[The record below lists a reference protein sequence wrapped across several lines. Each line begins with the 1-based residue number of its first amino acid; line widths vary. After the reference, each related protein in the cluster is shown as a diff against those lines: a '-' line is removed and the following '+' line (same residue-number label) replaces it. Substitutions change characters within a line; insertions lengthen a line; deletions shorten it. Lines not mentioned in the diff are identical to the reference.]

1 VSKSNKENMKKINRL
16 CKILSITLL
25 FLISSVGMAYSQ
37 TPTLK
42 NNPVKTNPSPFG
54 ETYLTGTTFSIAND
68 ESETDKTYFKL
79 SEVIFGRPIATLE
92 MGSKYQEYNGVWD
105 HTVAGVN
112 PCYAILSN
120 PAVLAC
126 SARQDG
132 VNRLICQMPAVGE
145 TIFKVKVSSYKPGS
159 AFSIS
164 MMMEEVSGAG
174 DAQLILTV
182 NGRSINYSE
191 MSVSSGGSAHWQPY
205 ESSFDTSELDIE
217 VKFTGGSGA
226 VLAFSDLYI
235 YGGLDVLSISASESV
250 VTLGTPVTFTA
261 TSASD
266 VDLDAVAWEK
276 NANGAGYAP
285 LLDDSGAQLVGA
297 TMVDKPET
305 GETCYR
311 AIATVEGAIVYSNEV
326 CVSAEYKCAT
336 NSAQHNL
343 FIEDF
348 GTLASETARSSGSV
362 DYINTSIYSFI
373 DNCKPLK
380 AEGTY
385 ALMTN
390 PKFAGYGD
398 LGNDDN
404 SCSPDVNNLWFRDL
418 YDHTFGGQKDGQWGA
433 MLMVNAANLAG
444 TTEQLVYSRTVEMP
458 CTNTNMIFSAWFAN
472 AANPQRVSTQ
482 ISMKFVVRDQ
492 NGNVIEAA
500 TLQID
505 EIKPE
510 DGWVKGETSFNSG
523 NNEKLTVEIYNC
535 IEGGNGNDFMV
546 DDISFSICTPEVS
559 LIPEPTSNDVVI
571 NGEFV
576 TGPCREAITLNVQTS
591 MIEAIFDTPQYLWFM
606 KDVSS
611 SNFVHLSNNDNQ
623 TFLRTAIAPYTQYF
637 VVATANAEDA
647 RNYLAGQLS
656 VCSPVAVSNTVTLLC
671 TPNLEVTVTARKCD
685 KVYLTGTVYDA
696 PDSFNF
702 WWEQSTDGEHWTKMP
717 YPNSQQSIEYT
728 LTESTYF
735 RINSEFIP
743 SKPTELQEMTGVSLE
758 SSVELGYPGTLVTFT
773 ATTLNLP
780 MEGSMYRWYNSTSEG
795 EWSEIKSTLEPE
807 LEYTIQNTVETIKV
821 VAGACDATV
830 TIKKLDFYMQP
841 VTQEC
846 NDVIL
851 KPISLIGEDET
862 VSYKWQYLPAS
873 ASEWKDLPNSLIQD
887 VEVED
892 ENGEKIE
899 GCVKIRITED
909 TQFRLVGVGEYGELI
924 SNPDQGVTSYKFND
938 NCIDVPWTD
947 DDIVYPAFIDSTR
960 RECNTITL
968 YAGVQEGIAFNWQKS
983 IDGEV
988 WEDMSETTSPLTVLI
1003 TEPTMFRVKTS
1014 QEVVSDSTGFIELM
1028 LIELT
1033 IDKQSIILGDE
1044 VTVTATSTNIDSSE
1058 PITWFENDV
1067 QQDVQGDSYVSKP
1080 LVATKYSAM
1089 QAGCVAEAVA
1099 VTEIIWPTVFTP
1111 MVVDGFN
1118 DDFVV
1123 NMEPNVALKIY
1134 DRYGNL
1140 VIETTNGWDGKD
1152 ANGNYAMPNVYFY
1165 VATLANGEV
1174 VKGNVELLNEK
1185 QK

>member
-1 VSKSNKENMKKINRL
+1 VSKSNNENMKKINRL

-390 PKFAGYGD
+390 PKYAGYGD

-404 SCSPDVNNLWFRDL
+404 SCSPDLNNLWFRDL
-418 YDHTFGGQKDGQWGA
+418 YDHT
-433 MLMVNAANLAG
+433 
-444 TTEQLVYSRTVEMP
+444 
-458 CTNTNMIFSAWFAN
+458 
-472 AANPQRVSTQ
+472 
-482 ISMKFVVRDQ
+482 
-492 NGNVIEAA
+492 
-500 TLQID
+500 
-505 EIKPE
+505 
-510 DGWVKGETSFNSG
+510 
-523 NNEKLTVEIYNC
+523 
-535 IEGGNGNDFMV
+535 
-546 DDISFSICTPEVS
+546 
-559 LIPEPTSNDVVI
+559 
-571 NGEFV
+571 
-576 TGPCREAITLNVQTS
+576 
-591 MIEAIFDTPQYLWFM
+591 
-606 KDVSS
+606 
-611 SNFVHLSNNDNQ
+611 
-623 TFLRTAIAPYTQYF
+623 
-637 VVATANAEDA
+637 
-647 RNYLAGQLS
+647 
-656 VCSPVAVSNTVTLLC
+656 
-671 TPNLEVTVTARKCD
+671 LEVK
-685 KVYLTGTVYDA
+685 
-696 PDSFNF
+696 
-702 WWEQSTDGEHWTKMP
+702 KM
-717 YPNSQQSIEYT
+717 
-728 LTESTYF
+728 
-735 RINSEFIP
+735 
-743 SKPTELQEMTGVSLE
+743 VS
-758 SSVELGYPGTLVTFT
+758 
-773 ATTLNLP
+773 
-780 MEGSMYRWYNSTSEG
+780 
-795 EWSEIKSTLEPE
+795 
-807 LEYTIQNTVETIKV
+807 
-821 VAGACDATV
+821 
-830 TIKKLDFYMQP
+830 
-841 VTQEC
+841 
-846 NDVIL
+846 
-851 KPISLIGEDET
+851 
-862 VSYKWQYLPAS
+862 
-873 ASEWKDLPNSLIQD
+873 
-887 VEVED
+887 
-892 ENGEKIE
+892 
-899 GCVKIRITED
+899 
-909 TQFRLVGVGEYGELI
+909 
-924 SNPDQGVTSYKFND
+924 
-938 NCIDVPWTD
+938 
-947 DDIVYPAFIDSTR
+947 
-960 RECNTITL
+960 
-968 YAGVQEGIAFNWQKS
+968 GVQCLW
-983 IDGEV
+983 
-988 WEDMSETTSPLTVLI
+988 
-1003 TEPTMFRVKTS
+1003 
-1014 QEVVSDSTGFIELM
+1014 
-1028 LIELT
+1028 
-1033 IDKQSIILGDE
+1033 
-1044 VTVTATSTNIDSSE
+1044 
-1058 PITWFENDV
+1058 
-1067 QQDVQGDSYVSKP
+1067 
-1080 LVATKYSAM
+1080 
-1089 QAGCVAEAVA
+1089 
-1099 VTEIIWPTVFTP
+1099 
-1111 MVVDGFN
+1111 
-1118 DDFVV
+1118 
-1123 NMEPNVALKIY
+1123 
-1134 DRYGNL
+1134 
-1140 VIETTNGWDGKD
+1140 
-1152 ANGNYAMPNVYFY
+1152 
-1165 VATLANGEV
+1165 
-1174 VKGNVELLNEK
+1174 
-1185 QK
+1185 

>member
-1 VSKSNKENMKKINRL
+1 VSKSNNENMKKNNRL

-42 NNPVKTNPSPFG
+42 NNPVKTNPTAFG
-54 ETYLTGTTFSIAND
+54 EPYLTGTTFSIAND

-79 SEVIFGRPIATLE
+79 SEVIFGRPIATMT
-92 MGSKYQEYNGVWD
+92 MGSTYQEAEGTFNQTAGGANPYY
-105 HTVAGVN
+105 TV
-112 PCYAILSN
+112 LSN
-120 PAVLAC
+120 PAVLEY
-126 SARQDG
+126 SAKEDG
-132 VNRLICQMPAVGE
+132 INRLICQLPAVGE
-145 TIFKVKVSSYKPGS
+145 TIFNIKVKCYKPGS
-159 AFSIS
+159 SFS
-164 MMMEEVSGAG
+164 MAMKMEEVSGEGSAE
-174 DAQLILTV
+174 LILTV
-182 NGRSINYSE
+182 NGKNISYSE
-191 MSVSSGGSAHWQPY
+191 MSVTSGGSVTWKPY
-205 ESSFDTSELDIE
+205 ASGFDTSELDIE
-217 VKFTGGSGA
+217 VKLAGGGDA

-235 YGGLDVLSISASESV
+235 YGGLEVLSISASESV

-261 TSASD
+261 TAASD
-266 VDLDAVAWEK
+266 VYLDAMTWEK
-276 NANGAGYAP
+276 NVNGAGYVALMDESGAP
-285 LLDDSGAQLVGA
+285 LTGA
-297 TMVDKPET
+297 TIVDKPET

-311 AIATVEGAIVYSNEV
+311 AVTTIEGSVTYSNEV

-362 DYINTSIYSFI
+362 DYINTSIYSFV

-398 LGNDDN
+398 LGNEDN
-404 SCSPDVNNLWFRDL
+404 SCTPDLDNLWFRDL

-433 MLMVNAANLAG
+433 MLMVNAALLQG
-444 TTEQLVYSRTVEMP
+444 QSEQLVYSRTVDMP

-472 AANPQRVSTQ
+472 AANPDRVETK

-500 TLQID
+500 TLKID
-505 EIKPE
+505 EIKPT

-546 DDISFSICTPEVS
+546 DDITFSICTPDVS
-559 LIPEPTSNDVVI
+559 LVPEPTSDDVVI
-571 NGEFV
+571 NGEYV

-591 MIEAIFDTPQYLWFM
+591 MIETIFDTPQYLWFM

-611 SNFVHLSNNDNQ
+611 SNFVHLSNNDNK
-623 TFLRTAIAPYTQYF
+623 TFLRTAIAPYTQYY
-637 VVATANAEDA
+637 VVVTANEEDA

-656 VCSPVAVSNTVTLLC
+656 VCSPVAVTNTVTLLC

-735 RINSEFIP
+735 RINSEFVP
-743 SKPTELQEMTGVSLE
+743 SEPTELQEMTGVSLE
-758 SSVELGYPGTLVTFT
+758 SSIDLGYPGTSVTFT
-773 ATTLNLP
+773 ATTINLP
-780 MEGSMYRWYNSTSEG
+780 MEGSMYRWYNSTSDG
-795 EWSEIKSTLEPE
+795 EWAEIKSTLEPE
-807 LEYTIQNTVETIKV
+807 IEYTIQNPVETIKV

-830 TIKKLDFYMQP
+830 TIKKLEFYMQNI
-841 VTQEC
+841 TQEC

-851 KPISLIGEDET
+851 KPISIIGEDE
-862 VSYKWQYLPAS
+862 VISYKWQYMPAS
-873 ASEWKDLPNSLIQD
+873 ANDWKDLPNSLIQEA
-887 VEVED
+887 EVQD
-892 ENGEKIE
+892 ENGELIE
-899 GCVKIRITED
+899 GCVKIRISED

-924 SNPDQGVTSYKFND
+924 SNPEQGVSSYKFND

-947 DDIVYPAFIDSTR
+947 DDIVYPAYLDSTSR
-960 RECNTITL
+960 VCNNITL

-983 IDGEV
+983 IDGEN
-988 WEDMSETTSPLTVLI
+988 WEDMSETTSPLSVLI

-1028 LIELT
+1028 EIQLT
-1033 IDKQSIILGDE
+1033 IDKESIILGDE
-1044 VTVTATSTNIDSSE
+1044 ITVTATSKNIDASE
-1058 PITWFENDV
+1058 PITWFENNT
-1067 QQDVQGDSYVSKP
+1067 QQDVQGDFYVSKP
-1080 LVATKYSAM
+1080 IVSTKYSAM

-1099 VTEIIWPTVFTP
+1099 VTEIVWPTVFTP
-1111 MVVDGFN
+1111 MVLDGFN

-1123 NMEPNVALKIY
+1123 GIEPKVALKIF

-1140 VIETTNGWDGKD
+1140 VVETTDGWDGKD
-1152 ANGNYAMPNVYFY
+1152 AKGNYAMPDVYFY